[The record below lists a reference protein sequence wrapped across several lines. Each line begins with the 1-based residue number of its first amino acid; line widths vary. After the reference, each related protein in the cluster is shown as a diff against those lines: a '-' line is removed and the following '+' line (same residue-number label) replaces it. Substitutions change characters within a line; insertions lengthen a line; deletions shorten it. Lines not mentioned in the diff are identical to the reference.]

1 MQDARPIPARF
12 LHDDDDGERPSQD
25 PIRVLSLDVQHR
37 AEDHPYLY
45 IVIESQGSR
54 DRITREFVLS
64 PYGAALLL
72 RSVRTALETFLGYDP
87 TDDRQSP

>member
-1 MQDARPIPARF
+1 MRDARPIPARF
-12 LHDDDDGERPSQD
+12 LDDDDDGERPSQG
-25 PIRVLSLDVQHR
+25 PIRVLNLDVQHR

-45 IVIESQGSR
+45 IVIEGQR
-54 DRITREFVLS
+54 VREKRTHEFVLS

-87 TDDRQSP
+87 TDDRQSS